1 LRQKQ
6 HDQEKQLTLGC
17 TLERVQP
24 ADDSA
29 EDANWKPNIEELS
42 LLLGNVQVSRDQG

>member
-1 LRQKQ
+1 
-6 HDQEKQLTLGC
+6 LTLGC

-29 EDANWKPNIEELS
+29 EDANWEPNIR
-42 LLLGNVQVSRDQG
+42 N